1 MNSRRDQA
9 GLCVA
14 FDARYLNQP
23 MSGVG
28 NYCRNVLQQLL
39 ALEPKLRFVLVTRER
54 GLSEQFDAH
63 RCTDLIFNA
72 TPRSLRTLYALPW
85 ALRAQRVDL
94 FHGPFN
100 LIPSGLSC
108 PSVVT
113 VHDVMQL
120 QDPANITT
128 SRFVQA
134 TAGAFWRRRLVHAS
148 KHATQIDVVS
158 NATKT
163 ALLQVLPTVDAERV
177 RVTPNGVDS
186 YFFEEPSASDRTQA
200 RCQVG
205 PNPFVLCVGNESP
218 HKNHARAVRA
228 FLRAFA
234 GSPDMRFVLV
244 RRSVRHDPEMARL
257 LAEPAAQR
265 QVVVLEHTKLPVL
278 RALYCEA
285 AALFFPSWVEGFG
298 LPVLEAMAC
307 GTPVVTSTGD
317 ALREVAGDAAVLA
330 DPYDVEALA
339 AALERAVRDT
349 ALRAELVQRGK
360 ERAQSFTWRRCAE
373 ETLASYQH
381 ALRVGRATS
390 VRESA

>member
-205 PNPFVLCVGNESP
+205 PNPCVHFCAPSRVRLICALFWCAVRCATIRRWLAYWRSQPRSDKSSCSSTPSSRCFVLCT
-218 HKNHARAVRA
+218 VR
-228 FLRAFA
+228 
-234 GSPDMRFVLV
+234 P
-244 RRSVRHDPEMARL
+244 RRCSFPPGWKASGYPCSKPW
-257 LAEPAAQR
+257 PAAR
-265 QVVVLEHTKLPVL
+265 Q
-278 RALYCEA
+278 
-285 AALFFPSWVEGFG
+285 W
-298 LPVLEAMAC
+298 
-307 GTPVVTSTGD
+307 
-317 ALREVAGDAAVLA
+317 
-330 DPYDVEALA
+330 
-339 AALERAVRDT
+339 
-349 ALRAELVQRGK
+349 
-360 ERAQSFTWRRCAE
+360 
-373 ETLASYQH
+373 
-381 ALRVGRATS
+381 
-390 VRESA
+390 